1 MKDPVFRS
9 SLGRQMADFVA
20 WQRAQG
26 FAYASGA
33 ECLRYFDRFLGAQ
46 GYQQTQL
53 DRQIVDAYQQTLDPL
68 SAYTQANRLTV
79 LRVFS
84 RFLRQTQPTSYVPYD
99 LSVKRPASSCWYLYS
114 SQEIAI
120 LLQAALALGPRGSL
134 RPHSLHLLLGLLY
147 VTGLRIGE
155 ALALNLEDLD
165 GQAGRLF
172 VRRGK
177 FGKSRYVP
185 LHPST
190 SPVIDHYLRRRRA
203 CGPAGRQAPVFI
215 DQRGQRLTYKR
226 VHWTF
231 DRMLRRH
238 GLGQHAPRRPR
249 LHDLRHTFACNCLEL
264 WRQQGLDVNAK
275 LPVLATVMGHVEI
288 ESTQLYLHVTAADL
302 RQAADRFH
310 AHCHQPTKGL

>member
-1 MKDPVFRS
+1 MKEPVFRS
-9 SLGRQMADFVA
+9 SLAREMTDFVA

-26 FAYASGA
+26 FAYDSGA
-33 ECLRYFDRFLGAQ
+33 ECLRYFDRFLCAQ
-46 GYQQTQL
+46 GYDQPQL
-53 DRQIVDAYQQTLDPL
+53 DRRSVDAYRQAVAPL
-68 SAYTQANRLTV
+68 SAHTQSNRLTV

-84 RFLRQTQPTSYVPYD
+84 RFLRQTQPTSHVPYD
-99 LSVKRPASSCWYLYS
+99 LTVKRPAGPCWYLYS
-114 SQEIAI
+114 RQETVI
-120 LLQAALALGPRGSL
+120 LLQAALALGPPGSL
-134 RPHSLHLLLGLLY
+134 RPHTFHLLLGLLY

-185 LHPST
+185 LHPSA
-190 SPVIDHYLRRRRA
+190 SRVIDRYLRRRRA
-203 CGPAGRQAPVFI
+203 CGPAGKQAPVFI
-215 DQRGQRLTYKR
+215 DQRGQRLNYKR

-231 DRMLRRH
+231 DRLLRRH
-238 GLGQHAPRRPR
+238 GIGRDAPRRPR
-249 LHDLRHTFACNCLEL
+249 LHDLRHTFACNCLQR

-288 ESTQLYLHVTAADL
+288 ESTQLYLHVTADGL

-310 AHCHQPTKGL
+310 AHFHQIAKGC